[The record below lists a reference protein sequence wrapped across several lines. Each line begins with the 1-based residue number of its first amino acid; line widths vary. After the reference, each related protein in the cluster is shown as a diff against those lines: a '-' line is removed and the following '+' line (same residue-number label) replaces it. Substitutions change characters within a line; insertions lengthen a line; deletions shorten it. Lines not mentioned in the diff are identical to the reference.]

1 MQTFQDLALE
11 PTLAASL
18 SAGGFTTLTPIQSQA
33 IPLALNGNDILGLAQ
48 TGTGKTL
55 AFGVPIIQAALL
67 RPGKPTPKTT
77 KALILAPTREL
88 VNQIA
93 SALAALTKQMKLRV
107 TTVVGGAS
115 LGKQLNIL
123 SKGTDIL
130 VATPGRLIDLLER
143 GGIDLST
150 TNHLVLDEADQ
161 MLDIGFIHAL
171 RKIVPYL
178 SETRQT

>member
-107 TTVVGGAS
+107 TTVVGLS
-115 LGKQLNIL
+115 L
-123 SKGTDIL
+123 
-130 VATPGRLIDLLER
+130 
-143 GGIDLST
+143 
-150 TNHLVLDEADQ
+150 
-161 MLDIGFIHAL
+161 IH
-171 RKIVPYL
+171 I
-178 SETRQT
+178 